1 MICSILDLDL
11 DIDIRACTMPFSAEQ
26 KKIFDEAYAKALS
39 CNEDNQKILQLGKLM
54 IKLLLDNDEAVIK
67 QMDAKSVVPHMDNR
81 GGSRM
86 QAQKVYAKGKKI
98 LSVGFCPDLC
108 DETEAICFG
117 IFTPVGNESVM
128 NFLEYSQA
136 NPAFAN
142 YKMENVE
149 GLSVGCGHLNQFV
162 AAVKDGRP
170 VPEGF
175 KSCEALVGLG
185 GAQMTG
191 RMDKDHI
198 IKKDSEFYGGGLAKV
213 LDAGLKWTYIRP
225 HVEPSY
231 PKLPFLLQKS

>member
-1 MICSILDLDL
+1 M
-11 DIDIRACTMPFSAEQ
+11 
-26 KKIFDEAYAKALS
+26 
-39 CNEDNQKILQLGKLM
+39 
-54 IKLLLDNDEAVIK
+54 
-67 QMDAKSVVPHMDNR
+67 
-81 GGSRM
+81 
-86 QAQKVYAKGKKI
+86 
-98 LSVGFCPDLC
+98 
-108 DETEAICFG
+108 
-117 IFTPVGNESVM
+117 
-128 NFLEYSQA
+128 
-136 NPAFAN
+136 
-142 YKMENVE
+142 
-149 GLSVGCGHLNQFV
+149 NQFV

-231 PKLPFLLQKS
+231 PKLPFLLQKALNVEHHVGEG